1 MPMETQPQSQAVARR
16 PASAVDTVR
25 AHLESPRFLEQ
36 VKMAMPSGEDGR
48 RLVRGAITAMQKN
61 PSLAECNQASIF
73 TSLLT
78 CAQLGLILDG
88 REAHLVK
95 YGPDCVLIPDYKGI
109 VRLVMQSGS
118 VEHVHADIVCDAD
131 EFEFNMGEVT
141 VHRINLRA
149 PRGEPYAVYALA
161 RFRGGGTKAEV
172 LSVEEVERIRSRS
185 RQKEGGP
192 WSKDWAEMAKK
203 TAFKRLA
210 KWLPLQSVARE
221 ALDATILEEDP
232 DNTVPVTEPP
242 KPALRARKSP
252 PTVDTTISEAKP
264 PAPEPEPEGTPPPP
278 APAPEPDP
286 APAPAAP
293 RVPRGR
299 KPAAQPAVQPS
310 LSEHPIGAWAVEN
323 NISLSRFVE
332 AAVEYGAL
340 PEPDSGNVKTW
351 SDLPEDVA
359 SWWNESKEALAAA
372 LKSEA

>member
-1 MPMETQPQSQAVARR
+1 MPMETTSQPQAVARR
-16 PASAVDTVR
+16 APNAVDTVR

-61 PSLAECNQASIF
+61 PDIAQCNQASIF

-95 YGPDCVLIPDYKGI
+95 YGSECVLIPDYKGI

-118 VEHVHADIVCDAD
+118 VEHVHADVVCEAD

-242 KPALRARKSP
+242 KPALRARKAP
-252 PTVDTTISEAKP
+252 PTVDTTISEVKP

-278 APAPEPDP
+278 VPEPDP

-299 KPAAQPAVQPS
+299 KPAP
-310 LSEHPIGAWAVEN
+310 SEHPIGAWAGEN
-323 NISLSRFVE
+323 GISLSKFVA

-340 PEPDSGNVKTW
+340 SEPDSGNVKSW

-372 LKSEA
+372 LKSAA